1 MNIVKMAKEL
11 QPEILSNRRYLH
23 QNPEVGLKLPKTKEF
38 VISKLVEYGYKVEAC
53 GEGLIVLCGKGEID
67 KTILLRADMDA
78 LPLEEKTDL
87 PFASTNGNM
96 HACGHDLHTAMLLGC
111 AKILKSREDKIDG
124 KIKMM
129 FQPAE
134 ETIEGAKNMLES
146 GVLKRPDVDAAFMLH
161 VATGY
166 NLPED
171 GIAVVLGEGAVTS
184 SVDIFSI
191 DIKGKG
197 GHGAM
202 PHETVDPINI
212 AAHIYS
218 SIQILNAREIPSNQ
232 NFVLSVGEFKGG
244 TAYNIIPDTCKITG
258 TIRTYD
264 DATRSYIK
272 KRLVS
277 IVDNTAKAFNGEGT
291 VTYPLEAPSV
301 INDSALRNKVTEYLS
316 EVMKDDVKD
325 GRSYLGGA
333 FSKLTGSED
342 FGYVSTEVPSIMI
355 GLITGTHGSG
365 FKFPPHHPQ
374 AVFNEEYLWK
384 GTLAY
389 AQVALGWINNQI

>member
-1 MNIVKMAKEL
+1 
-11 QPEILSNRRYLH
+11 
-23 QNPEVGLKLPKTKEF
+23 
-38 VISKLVEYGYKVEAC
+38 
-53 GEGLIVLCGKGEID
+53 
-67 KTILLRADMDA
+67 
-78 LPLEEKTDL
+78 
-87 PFASTNGNM
+87 
-96 HACGHDLHTAMLLGC
+96 
-111 AKILKSREDKIDG
+111 
-124 KIKMM
+124 
-129 FQPAE
+129 
-134 ETIEGAKNMLES
+134 
-146 GVLKRPDVDAAFMLH
+146 MLH

-291 VTYPLEAPSV
+291 
-301 INDSALRNKVTEYLS
+301 SALRNKVTEYLS